1 MLESVRGDDVE
12 RADLPQPAP
21 TERESHQLAARAAA
35 LAEIAVLYRAVH
47 AQRAAYA
54 PDSEAY
60 HALSRVLDL
69 LRARRGDS
77 GGQPT

>member
-1 MLESVRGDDVE
+1 MLKSVRDDVQ

-21 TERESHQLAARAAA
+21 TEGELHQLAARAAA
-35 LAEIAVLYRAVH
+35 LAEITVLYRAVH

-69 LRARRGDS
+69 LRVRRGDS
-77 GGQPT
+77 GGQPS